1 VVKKTEKMSH
11 FKRIGYLMPLIFV
24 LSCNNPD
31 IIQYEKAPSAFNKME
46 YDMRDGLIP
55 SRLTIAMWD

>member
-1 VVKKTEKMSH
+1 MSH